1 MAEVRPARPF
11 RLTDAPTSLS
21 RYIDKE
27 KGRRS
32 DVPHNYI
39 YNRQLDNLE
48 ILTGYHVKRAIF
60 ECVTNTAVSSPT

>member
-1 MAEVRPARPF
+1 MPIVMHSPF
-11 RLTDAPTSLS
+11 S

-27 KGRRS
+27 KGHRS

-48 ILTGYHVKRAIF
+48 ILTGYHVKRVII
-60 ECVTNTAVSSPT
+60 ECVSKSVYVCSPQ